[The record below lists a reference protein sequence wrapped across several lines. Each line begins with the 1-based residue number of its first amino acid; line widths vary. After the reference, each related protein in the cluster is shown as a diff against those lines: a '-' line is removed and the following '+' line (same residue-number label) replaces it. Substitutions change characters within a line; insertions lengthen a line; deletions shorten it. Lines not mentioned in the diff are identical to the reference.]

1 MAKTGY
7 RSLKKQDRSKV
18 KLKET
23 KTHLPKGQNVT
34 DTNFRVK
41 KVIIRDQVH
50 QHKVGEILNKKNL
63 SCQELITRLS
73 HHNVGLKIDAL
84 SGLKELLTQHAKHI
98 IESNVANLIESIS
111 KLTLDESSFVR
122 KDANKLL
129 GTILSQVPSSQV
141 APLFPLLS
149 SYLVCGLTHIDT
161 AIREDSLFLLDALLK
176 HNPEHCANAASKLLP
191 VCLDLLSTG
200 GTGPRTLSLNLES
213 KFTSGKW
220 RVNVLSRI
228 AALLQSFLNST
239 KDSESKHSTIKVI
252 HYNEDNPHNYLNL
265 VDTNLNYN
273 YNENRILFKP
283 SVQLSDSI
291 EEFSMKDFVEALI
304 PLLFEAFVELVP
316 VEKNTT
322 RSNTTTNISLEVAM
336 LLKNI
341 TNIINILLNLCSS
354 SSRWHDDKE
363 WMKNK
368 FGKSFLYALIEGRYP
383 YSVVISKEEIKRKKK
398 SNNNEFNELPSD
410 LTQNIL
416 LAKLLITL
424 TDSKYWQ
431 PAVVYLKGCLRMS
444 ETFTVDECSYLIS
457 CFYEI
462 CRSRTDNSQDFLSTL
477 EALSNSKNNHLSS
490 LAFKALYNIAVD
502 ENLSYLHNDV
512 NFISWLDSL
521 PVKLTKPSVSS
532 KVLDMI
538 YDIARRNF
546 SAFSTSLDGL
556 IEVILDNLAILKID
570 GSSGEEG
577 HLKVAQL
584 LYWVKDWDSEMVEN
598 LKSGLSGN
606 FWGTSVSNQIR
617 DILILKNVY
626 SE

>member
-7 RSLKKQDRSKV
+7 RSLKKQEKSKV

-23 KTHLPKGQNVT
+23 KTLLPKGQNVT
-34 DTNFRVK
+34 DTNFKVK
-41 KVIIRDQVH
+41 KIIIRDQVH
-50 QHKVGEILNKKNL
+50 QHKDGEILNKKNL
-63 SCQELITRLS
+63 SCQELIGRLT

-84 SGLKELLTQHAKHI
+84 SGLKELLTQYSKNF
-98 IESNVANLIESIS
+98 IESNFANLIESIS
-111 KLTLDESSFVR
+111 KLTLDESRIIR

-129 GTILSQVPSSQV
+129 ATILSQVPASQV

-200 GTGPRTLSLNLES
+200 GSGPRTLSLNLES
-213 KFTSGKW
+213 KLTTGKW
-220 RVNVLSRI
+220 RVNVLTRI

-239 KDSESKHSTIKVI
+239 KDNEIKHSTMKII
-252 HYNEDNPHNYLNL
+252 HYDENNPHNYLCL
-265 VDTNLNYN
+265 VDKNLNYN

-283 SVQLSDSI
+283 SVQLSNSI
-291 EEFSMKDFVEALI
+291 EEFSMKDFAGALI
-304 PLLFEAFVELVP
+304 PLLFEAFIELVP
-316 VEKNTT
+316 VEKNTV

-341 TNIINILLNLCSS
+341 TNIIHILWNLCSS
-354 SSRWHDDKE
+354 SSQWHEDKE

-368 FGKSFLYALIEGRYP
+368 FGKSFLNALIEGRYP
-383 YSVVISKEEIKRKKK
+383 YALVISKEEMKKRKK
-398 SNNNEFNELPSD
+398 SNNTESNELPSD

-416 LAKLLITL
+416 LAKLLISL
-424 TDSKYWQ
+424 TDSRCWQ
-431 PAVVYLKGCLRMS
+431 PAIGYLKGCLRMS
-444 ETFTVDECSYLIS
+444 ETFSVDESSHLIS

-462 CRSRTDNSQDFLSTL
+462 CHSSTDNSQDFLAAL
-477 EALSNSKNNHLSS
+477 QALSNSKNNHLSS

-502 ENLSYLHNDV
+502 TNLSHLHNDV

-521 PVKLTKPSVSS
+521 PAKLTKPSISS

-546 SAFSTSLDGL
+546 STFSTSLDGL
-556 IEVILDNLAILKID
+556 IEVILDNLALLKID

-577 HLKVAQL
+577 QLKVAQL
-584 LYWVKDWDSEMVEN
+584 LYWVKDWDEEMVET
-598 LKSGLSGN
+598 LKSGLNGN
-606 FWGTSVSNQIR
+606 FWGHSVSNQIR
-617 DILILKNVY
+617 DILLLKNLI
-626 SE
+626 